1 MSFASFHRYPF
12 IPSLQ
17 SIYPFLSIVSNDV
30 QTCTSWSGI
39 VAFEL
44 RRHSLR
50 AVSLVAFAYGV
61 ALLHSHMKYPRNIVL
76 DHLPSQI
83 VSFAEQW
90 RVLTCVRTNTNV
102 HAATQASLRDQRRK
116 SKRIPPRSCPHVH
129 ILRVL
134 NTDLDRIPGPLD
146 RTSTKLRI

>member
-1 MSFASFHRYPF
+1 MFKHV
-12 IPSLQ
+12 L
-17 SIYPFLSIVSNDV
+17 
-30 QTCTSWSGI
+30 
-39 VAFEL
+39 
-44 RRHSLR
+44 H
-50 AVSLVAFAYGV
+50 GV

-134 NTDLDRIPGPLD
+134 NTDLDRLPGPLD